1 MIGIWDC
8 AAGEVFEGKHHG
20 SSVCIKVL
28 GVNAERAIRRAV
40 SAYRHTHSL
49 CHSRLVSSY
58 GACAK
63 VLSHLSMLFLLPR
76 YLEAQNKL
84 LGGSPA
90 DPIWQAQNFDIQRP
104 QEQLSVPWPHPKETL
119 RKTIPNR

>member
-1 MIGIWDC
+1 MKFRS
-8 AAGEVFEGKHHG
+8 ATGEAFEGKHHG

-40 SAYRHTHSL
+40 SAYGQTHGL

-63 VLSHLSMLFLLPR
+63 VLPTQKKALLC
-76 YLEAQNKL
+76 
-84 LGGSPA
+84 
-90 DPIWQAQNFDIQRP
+90 D
-104 QEQLSVPWPHPKETL
+104 
-119 RKTIPNR
+119 